1 MPVSSPSPGLL
12 PSATGVE
19 TMLSTS
25 PSSGIVFWEPFAATR
40 ATVKVASS
48 SAVTRKSAESFRTTS
63 SVPILIPEK
72 EESAGVTTPASV
84 TVEAVTLRPAI

>member
-1 MPVSSPSPGLL
+1 M
-12 PSATGVE
+12 
-19 TMLSTS
+19 
-25 PSSGIVFWEPFAATR
+25 
-40 ATVKVASS
+40 KVASS